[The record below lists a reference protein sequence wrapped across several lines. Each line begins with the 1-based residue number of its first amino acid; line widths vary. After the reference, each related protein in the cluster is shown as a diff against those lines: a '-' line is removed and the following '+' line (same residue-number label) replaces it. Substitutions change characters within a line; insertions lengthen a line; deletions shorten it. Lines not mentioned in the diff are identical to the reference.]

1 MVSGRGSKQLKLQ
14 ALLIILKELFPTKS
28 KSKVILSKADYKITQ
43 YQQEPGTFPSSLISL
58 L

>member
-1 MVSGRGSKQLKLQ
+1 MKLQ
-14 ALLIILKELFPTKS
+14 ALLTIIKELFPTKS

-43 YQQEPGTFPSSLISL
+43 YQQEPGTFLSSLTSL